1 MADASCSEGFSVQ
14 VSKRTLSDK
23 KGNVCKCCEKIKV
36 ELNEVKLELD
46 SCREIIRVLQ
56 EKLRDISPPIQPA
69 VNKTNEDCKDKES
82 YNSLTSEEWTSF
94 SLNRRRN
101 QQYTRRNLRQLPLQ
115 TFNQV
120 DPISNLNDSAF
131 QKYVPSVK
139 RSQPLKKHQPRIQS
153 AKETKNVKQKVVII
167 GESHAR
173 NSLTELQHS
182 LDSTFSVSSFVKP
195 GAGMKVLV
203 DTVKEDIEKFA
214 SEDVIVVWGGSNDSG
229 KINSKEALR
238 HV

>member
-1 MADASCSEGFSVQ
+1 M
-14 VSKRTLSDK
+14 
-23 KGNVCKCCEKIKV
+23 
-36 ELNEVKLELD
+36 
-46 SCREIIRVLQ
+46 
-56 EKLRDISPPIQPA
+56 
-69 VNKTNEDCKDKES
+69 
-82 YNSLTSEEWTSF
+82 
-94 SLNRRRN
+94 
-101 QQYTRRNLRQLPLQ
+101 
-115 TFNQV
+115 
-120 DPISNLNDSAF
+120 
-131 QKYVPSVK
+131 
-139 RSQPLKKHQPRIQS
+139 
-153 AKETKNVKQKVVII
+153 KQKVVII